1 MDENIIQSDSRN
13 SSVEYGT
20 IEAPLID
27 TPIMQYSIPDE
38 LILEDISVV
47 ADDGNVEISGSDE
60 ARAEMFG
67 ALGKYFA
74 EVGNPENNADNPF
87 FKSKYAPLSEVLNT
101 IRPVMGKYGLALIQS
116 PKVTSDGMG
125 SVQTILTHESG
136 TYMSFPSLTGK
147 PAKADIQGMGAVIT
161 YLRRFSVNAIAGV
174 AGEVDDD
181 GNAAAGVNKKSPAKT
196 AKKTTAKAKDPLK
209 ENLIAECA
217 KYTQNDSTRRQR
229 VIEALKQVEPKG
241 DVNKIT
247 TEADIKKALDIVKN
261 LE

>member
-1 MDENIIQSDSRN
+1 MTDGADMYKPIIVGDNSNFEFVPEYFDENVDVISDEGYSEIN
-13 SSVEYGT
+13 GT
-20 IEAPLID
+20 
-27 TPIMQYSIPDE
+27 
-38 LILEDISVV
+38 
-47 ADDGNVEISGSDE
+47 DE
-60 ARAEMFG
+60 ARASMFSDL
-67 ALGKYFA
+67 AKYYG
-74 EVGNPENNADNPF
+74 EVTNPENNADNPF

-101 IRPVMGKYGLALIQS
+101 IRPVMGKYGLSIIQI
-116 PKVTSDGMG
+116 PKTLEGGVG
-125 SVQTILTHESG
+125 SVQTVLTHKDG
-136 TYMSFPSLTGK
+136 AYISFPPLTGK
-147 PAKADIQGMGAVIT
+147 PAKADIQGLGAVIT
-161 YLRRFSVNAIAGV
+161 YLRRFSLNAIAGV

-181 GNAAAGVNKKSPAKT
+181 GNTAAGVNKKSPAKT